1 MSLASDH
8 FHGCVS
14 ILGTRAEQ
22 RLPTNKWRLAMET
35 WLVAV
40 DWSRRQ
46 TGATDWSRSWSR
58 PHQAPPDFV
67 DSRGPVFLLSH
78 GSWCFVLGLVCA
90 WKQFV
95 VPGVTASEWILTR
108 NGPGGIS
115 TMTRALTAERPTI
128 TCAMVPSCLGRAD
141 PTEGSRI
148 GLPASGRR
156 SVATLL
162 TAICP
167 RLMRSSAPCSRPGR
181 MGPALPAE
189 RGLTA

>member
-1 MSLASDH
+1 MSLDH
-8 FHGCVS
+8 FQGRVS
-14 ILGTRAEQ
+14 ILATRGEQ

-78 GSWCFVLGLVCA
+78 GSWCFVLCLVLSLETICRPRRHSLRM
-90 WKQFV
+90 V
-95 VPGVTASEWILTR
+95 VTR

-115 TMTRALTAERPTI
+115 TMTRALTAQRPKF

-162 TAICP
+162 TAISP
-167 RLMRSSAPCSRPGR
+167 RLMRSSAPCASLDG
-181 MGPALPAE
+181 
-189 RGLTA
+189 